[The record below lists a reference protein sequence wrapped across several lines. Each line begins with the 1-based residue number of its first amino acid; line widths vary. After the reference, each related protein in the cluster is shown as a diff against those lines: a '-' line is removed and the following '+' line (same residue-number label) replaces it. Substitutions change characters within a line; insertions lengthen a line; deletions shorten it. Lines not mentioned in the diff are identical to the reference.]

1 MKKTL
6 SLVVGLLLI
15 AFINSSVPLST
26 SAIGNSSDGQ
36 IKLLNHGAEY

>member
-1 MKKTL
+1 MKKAL

-15 AFINSSVPLST
+15 AFISSSVPLST
-26 SAIGNSSDGQ
+26 SAIANSSDGQ

>member
-15 AFINSSVPLST
+15 AFISSSVPLST
-26 SAIGNSSDGQ
+26 IGNSSDGQ